1 MADTTKPPPGLYGP
15 ALFADWSNVKI
26 DSPQSAPRDSVRYM
40 TWELGVLLEAEPHYR
55 AKGRDASADSM
66 KRAIEDLE
74 LRIAAKRAGVDPNSN
89 SPEARARGRW
99 KMAARERVVY

>member
-26 DSPQSAPRDSVRYM
+26 DSPSSAPRDSVRYM

-55 AKGRDASADSM
+55 AKGRDATADSM

-74 LRIAAKRAGVDPNSN
+74 LRIAAKRAGVDPNS
-89 SPEARARGRW
+89 PEARARVRW
-99 KMAARERVVY
+99 KIPP

>member
-1 MADTTKPPPGLYGP
+1 MADTTKPPPGPYGP

-26 DSPQSAPRDSVRYM
+26 DSPSSAPRDSVRYM

-55 AKGRDASADSM
+55 ARGNPQTADST

-74 LRIAAKRAGVDPNSN
+74 LRIAAKRAGVDPY
-89 SPEARARGRW
+89 SPEGRARVRW
-99 KMAARERVVY
+99 KIPRKRVVY